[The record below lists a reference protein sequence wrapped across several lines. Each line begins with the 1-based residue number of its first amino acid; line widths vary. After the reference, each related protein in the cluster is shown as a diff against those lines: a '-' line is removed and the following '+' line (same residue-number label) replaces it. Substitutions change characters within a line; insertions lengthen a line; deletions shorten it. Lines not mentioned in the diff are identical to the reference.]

1 MKSFWFVNLGLSS
14 FCCKQVDIVAKRGP
28 RKIWTKCVVEGRA
41 VPAQVSFSNLLLNN
55 SSPLFLLL
63 SDKSIHQKCPTG
75 ETFPKVRTR
84 TESVA
89 QGVFCQIFPP
99 GLHCTPALFIKCPSN
114 SRATATSE
122 EFYWECVFE
131 LIPYCSPLWTS
142 IFVRFK
148 RSLLW
153 HCLSENKQPTRR
165 PNIINDLSDLFKE
178 NVALLC
184 LFAKVH
190 FLFR

>member
-28 RKIWTKCVVEGRA
+28 PKNMDQMCSWGQS
-41 VPAQVSFSNLLLNN
+41 VPSTGVFFQPAAKQLISLVPPSLRQINLSKMPNRWDLC
-55 SSPLFLLL
+55 
-63 SDKSIHQKCPTG
+63 Q
-75 ETFPKVRTR
+75 KVRTR

-99 GLHCTPALFIKCPSN
+99 GLHCTPALFIKCLSN

-122 EFYWECVFE
+122 EFYRECVFE
-131 LIPYCSPLWTS
+131 LIPHCSLVWTS

-153 HCLSENKQPTRR
+153 HCLSENKHPTRR
-165 PNIINDLSDLFKE
+165 PNIINDLSDLF
-178 NVALLC
+178 
-184 LFAKVH
+184 
-190 FLFR
+190 

>member
-28 RKIWTKCVVEGRA
+28 PKNIDQMCSWGQS
-41 VPAQVSFSNLLLNN
+41 VPGTGVFFQPAAKQLISLVPPSLRQINLLTISN
-55 SSPLFLLL
+55 PQH
-63 SDKSIHQKCPTG
+63 ICQ
-75 ETFPKVRTR
+75 KVRTR
-84 TESVA
+84 PVSFVKD
-89 QGVFCQIFPP
+89 FLLSCIY
-99 GLHCTPALFIKCPSN
+99 TPALFIKCPSN

-122 EFYWECVFE
+122 EFYRECVFE
-131 LIPYCSPLWTS
+131 LIPHCSLLWTS

-153 HCLSENKQPTRR
+153 HCLSENKHPTRR

-184 LFAKVH
+184 LFAKLH

>member
-1 MKSFWFVNLGLSS
+1 MEQMCSWGQSLPSTGVFFQPAAKQLISLVAPPLRQINLST
-14 FCCKQVDIVAKRGP
+14 I
-28 RKIWTKCVVEGRA
+28 
-41 VPAQVSFSNLLLNN
+41 SN
-55 SSPLFLLL
+55 PQH
-63 SDKSIHQKCPTG
+63 ICQ
-75 ETFPKVRTR
+75 KVRTGPV
-84 TESVA
+84 SFVKD
-89 QGVFCQIFPP
+89 FLLSCIY
-99 GLHCTPALFIKCPSN
+99 TPVLFIKCPSN
-114 SRATATSE
+114 SRAAATRE

-131 LIPYCSPLWTS
+131 LIPYCSLLWTS

-153 HCLSENKQPTRR
+153 HCLSENKQLTRR
-165 PNIINDLSDLFKE
+165 PNIINDLSDVFWE